1 MASRPGFE
9 PGSHGGRRVLLPLR
23 HPLFWELLTLKL
35 WQSTEL
41 TPAVLSWF
49 YMFSELGSERHNVTN
64 RDSEPTR
71 LSETPRS
78 LTVYNI
84 LILRFLN
91 HGIIDKLTLK
101 GSPSSTTQLNF
112 CSGTLRLSGSYT
124 DKLPI
129 TVPTGLFSR
138 TWNIKEDLVT

>member
-9 PGSHGGRRVLLPLR
+9 PGSHGGRRMLLPLR
-23 HPLFWELLTLKL
+23 HPLFWKLLTLKL
-35 WQSTEL
+35 WQNTEL
-41 TPAVLSWF
+41 TAAILFWF
-49 YMFSELGSERHNVTN
+49 YIFSAVGGEYNVTN

-71 LSETPRS
+71 LLETPRS
-78 LTVYNI
+78 LSVYNI
-84 LILRFLN
+84 LILSFLN
-91 HGIIDKLTLK
+91 QGIINKLTSK

-138 TWNIKEDLVT
+138 TWNIKEHLVT